1 MNDGKHNLR
10 FVSSEKRKRIQYAT
24 DKRREERGVKV
35 VHLHTQITK
44 RNWPSMELIGR
55 AICDHYHK
63 TGELCDVL
71 FVAFVPTYATMCIP
85 CHGLPDDGCQLTRDG
100 ARLVDVQVR
109 YDERLSHG
117 QFEISS
123 QCRLSEAE

>member
-35 VHLHTQITK
+35 VHIHTQITK
-44 RNWPSMELIGR
+44 RNWPSMEKIGQ

-63 TGELCDVL
+63 MNELCNVIY
-71 FVAFVPTYATMCIP
+71 VAFDSSFTSMDIP
-85 CHGLPDDGCQLTRDG
+85 VYGLGLPDDRARTMSSG
-100 ARLVDVQVR
+100 AYLVSVQVR
-109 YDERLSHG
+109 MNCEMDHG
-117 QFEISS
+117 TFDVCFMPEVV
-123 QCRLSEAE
+123 A